1 MADLVY
7 PVYIDGLAIYSMTLH
22 PELGPHDEIA
32 DTSIMKTLAWRSGD
46 GYTNAFDQLC
56 AVQACARVLGHDE
69 INIGLAALIHGRWIV
84 IKQSSLSM
92 AH

>member
-7 PVYIDGLAIYSMTLH
+7 PVYIDGLAIYSVTLH
-22 PELGPHDEIA
+22 PEFGPHDQIA
-32 DTSIMKTLAWRSGD
+32 DTSILQTLAWSAGD

-69 INIGLAALIHGRWIV
+69 INIGLVALIHGKWIV

>member
-7 PVYIDGLAIYSMTLH
+7 PVHIDGLAIYSVTLH
-22 PELGPHDEIA
+22 PELGPHDQIVE
-32 DTSIMKTLAWRSGD
+32 SNIMQTLAWSSGD

-69 INIGLAALIHGRWIV
+69 INIGLVALIHGKWIV
-84 IKQSSLSM
+84 INQSSLSM
-92 AH
+92 VH

>member
-7 PVYIDGLAIYSMTLH
+7 PVYIDGLAIYSITLH
-22 PELGPHDEIA
+22 PELEPNDPISDG
-32 DTSIMKTLAWRSGD
+32 SILQTLEWRSGD
-46 GYTNAFDQLC
+46 GYTNALDQLC

-69 INIGLAALIHGRWIV
+69 ANIGLVALIHGRWIV

>member
-7 PVYIDGLAIYSMTLH
+7 PVYIDGLAIYSVTLH
-22 PELGPHDEIA
+22 PELGPHDHIA
-32 DTSIMKTLAWRSGD
+32 DTSILQTLAWSAGD

-56 AVQACARVLGHDE
+56 AVQACARVLGYDE
-69 INIGLAALIHGRWIV
+69 ITIGLAALIFGKWIA